1 MTTENRDCDIFSPPY
16 PRQSCTTSQ
25 LRENLI
31 ELHNWVS
38 EQQDWAN
45 MKAAELAA
53 PVTPWLV
60 VIPAIPVT
68 ARFEQTAIA
77 DLFHTWQAVRQLR
90 EKFDDIVRNYE
101 TEDEWQS
108 APAIFFRLQL
118 LRAAVE
124 IISLASLSFEH
135 REAKTQAEWERRQ
148 TAVLR
153 EIGRVLN
160 LNRDGSEGERN
171 ADNA

>member
-1 MTTENRDCDIFSPPY
+1 MTAEHHDCNIFSPPY
-16 PRQSCTTSQ
+16 PRQNCTTSQ

-38 EQQDWAN
+38 VQRDWAN
-45 MKAAELAA
+45 MNAVELQA
-53 PVTPWLV
+53 PVTPWLG
-60 VIPAIPVT
+60 VIPAIPVI

-77 DLFHTWQAVRQLR
+77 DLFHTWQSIRRLR

-108 APAIFFRLQL
+108 TPAIFFRLEL
-118 LRAAVE
+118 LRAAAE
-124 IISLASLSFEH
+124 IITLASLSFEH

-153 EIGRVLN
+153 EIGRVLH
-160 LNRDGSEGERN
+160 LNRDGLTEERD
-171 ADNA
+171 AAE